1 MIRHLPQVPI
11 LVLATGT
18 QVSMVVQEERQ
29 GEGVIVIEQMIALII
44 KVGLVNTLMEGA
56 HNVIETLV

>member
-44 KVGLVNTLMEGA
+44 KVGLVNTLMEGV